1 MWLDYDE
8 KYAVS
13 EDGQVKHKKS
23 GRIVKGALR
32 EGYRRIDIGNI
43 KNVDIHRMVAQ
54 RFCPKIDLPGLT
66 VDHIDRDKSNNRAS
80 NLRWVDKTTQTLNR
94 VAPLGVS
101 GHRHISPTG
110 RKWRFA
116 ICRGYKNVVSMTF
129 KTLPEAI
136 AARDAYLEA
145 VKINQNYI

>member
-1 MWLDYDE
+1 MWLDYNE

-32 EGYRRIDIGNI
+32 SGYRRIDIRNI
-43 KNVDIHRMVAQ
+43 RNVDIHRMVAE
-54 RFCPKIDLPGLT
+54 RFCPKEDVEGLT

-94 VAPLGVS
+94 VAPLGLS
-101 GHRHISPTG
+101 GHRHISPTPRG
-110 RKWRFA
+110 NWVFSV
-116 ICRGYKNVVSMTF
+116 CRGYKNVVCMTF
-129 KTLPEAI
+129 KTLSEAI
-136 AARDAYLEA
+136 VARDAYLSEHNITP
-145 VKINQNYI
+145 V